1 MSTYFINGYINVA
14 PVPVIAG
21 PASPCAGSTGNV
33 YSTEPGMTA
42 YVWTISAGG
51 TITAGNGTNTI
62 SVTWNSQGANN
73 VSVTYTHPIA
83 GPALSPTIYP
93 VNVLL
98 SCNKTVNLKLYI
110 EGIYTGGGAMR
121 KAQGSAG
128 DQYPGTTADQ
138 ISVELHD
145 AVTYATII
153 FTVNNINLST
163 AGLASFTVPS
173 SYAGSYYITVRHR
186 NSIETVSSAP
196 VSFAAATINYDFST
210 GAGMA
215 YGGNLRNVAGVYL
228 IYSGDTNQDGF
239 IGVSDMSA
247 IDNQSAIFGSGY
259 LVEDIN
265 GDGFIGVSDMAVVD
279 NNSANFISKIT
290 P

>member
-1 MSTYFINGYINVA
+1 
-14 PVPVIAG
+14 
-21 PASPCAGSTGNV
+21 
-33 YSTEPGMTA
+33 
-42 YVWTISAGG
+42 
-51 TITAGNGTNTI
+51 
-62 SVTWNSQGANN
+62 
-73 VSVTYTHPIA
+73 
-83 GPALSPTIYP
+83 
-93 VNVLL
+93 
-98 SCNKTVNLKLYI
+98 LYI